1 MTQLDVINPLNDDLI
16 DQIVD
21 GALTPAQLHAA
32 IDCLDREPD
41 GWKRCTLAF
50 LEAQCWRES
59 FRLVGAPKAT
69 SLKAESTSPQ
79 QNDVRPIRTG
89 RRWLSRALAASVV
102 AASFALGWLGHDGH
116 IGPRPGVDVAVRS
129 AEPATKPQTLQNPIA
144 SRSTAGDAA
153 RPAVVEAVGSRY
165 DVTMVAQLRVGS
177 ADAQVPLPIL
187 AGPGINT
194 EWLKNQPPPVSEHG
208 QAVLQQHGYQVD
220 QRRRLI
226 SAILGRRPPRHRS
239 DRPGPDPLYGQQPAV
254 TSVSFSKKEIDH
266 GSRQNLPACEPCVL
280 VPGPPIECS
289 TWRRQRVR
297 KRLRSLLISDA
308 M

>member
-1 MTQLDVINPLNDDLI
+1 MIMTQLDVINPLNDDLI

-41 GWKRCTLAF
+41 GWKRCALAF

-59 FRLVGAPKAT
+59 LCLVGAPIAK
-69 SLKAESTSPQ
+69 SFKAESTFPQ
-79 QNDVRPIRTG
+79 LNDVDPIRTV
-89 RRWLSRALAASVV
+89 RRWISRGLAASVV

-116 IGPRPGVDVAVRS
+116 RGSRSGGDVAVRS
-129 AEPATKPQTLQNPIA
+129 GEAETKPHDIPKPETIT
-144 SRSTAGDAA
+144 STAGDAA

-177 ADAQVPLPIL
+177 ADAKSSLPIL

-194 EWLKNQPPPVSEHG
+194 EWLKNQPPPVSQHG

-226 SAILGRRPPRHRS
+226 SATLGDGRRVTVPIDQVQIRYT
-239 DRPGPDPLYGQQPAV
+239 GNNPL
-254 TSVSFSKKEIDH
+254 
-266 GSRQNLPACEPCVL
+266 
-280 VPGPPIECS
+280 
-289 TWRRQRVR
+289 
-297 KRLRSLLISDA
+297 
-308 M
+308 

>member
-21 GALTPAQLHAA
+21 GALNPAQLRAA

-59 FRLVGAPKAT
+59 LRLVGAPKAT

-102 AASFALGWLGHDGH
+102 AASFALGWLSHDGH
-116 IGPRPGVDVAVRS
+116 IGPRPDGDVAVRS
-129 AEPATKPQTLQNPIA
+129 AEPETKPHDTPKPETIT
-144 SRSTAGDAA
+144 STAGDAG
-153 RPAVVEAVGSRY
+153 RPAGVEAVSSRY
-165 DVTMVAQLRVGS
+165 GVAMVAQLRVGS
-177 ADAQVPLPIL
+177 ADAKASLPIL

-226 SAILGRRPPRHRS
+226 SATLGDGRRGTVP
-239 DRPGPDPLYGQQPAV
+239 
-254 TSVSFSKKEIDH
+254 IDH
-266 GSRQNLPACEPCVL
+266 VQIRYTGNNPL
-280 VPGPPIECS
+280 
-289 TWRRQRVR
+289 
-297 KRLRSLLISDA
+297 
-308 M
+308 

>member
-1 MTQLDVINPLNDDLI
+1 MTKVDLMNPLNGDLI

-21 GALTPAQLHAA
+21 GALTPAQLRAA
-32 IDCLDREPD
+32 IELLDREPD

-59 FRLVGAPKAT
+59 LCLVGPPNAK
-69 SLKAESTSPQ
+69 SFKAESTFPQ
-79 QNDVRPIRTG
+79 LNDVDPIRTG
-89 RRWLSRALAASVV
+89 RRWISRGLAASVV

-116 IGPRPGVDVAVRS
+116 RGSRSGGDVAVRS
-129 AEPATKPQTLQNPIA
+129 GEAETKPHDIPKPETIT
-144 SRSTAGDAA
+144 STAGDAA

-177 ADAQVPLPIL
+177 ADAKSSLPIL

-194 EWLKNQPPPVSEHG
+194 EWLKNQPPPVSQHG

-226 SAILGRRPPRHRS
+226 SATLGDGRRVTVPIDQVQIRYT
-239 DRPGPDPLYGQQPAV
+239 GNNPL
-254 TSVSFSKKEIDH
+254 
-266 GSRQNLPACEPCVL
+266 
-280 VPGPPIECS
+280 
-289 TWRRQRVR
+289 
-297 KRLRSLLISDA
+297 
-308 M
+308 

>member
-1 MTQLDVINPLNDDLI
+1 MIMTQLDVINPLNDDLI

-21 GALTPAQLHAA
+21 GALTPAQLRAA

-41 GWKRCTLAF
+41 GWKRCALAF

-59 FRLVGAPKAT
+59 LCLVGAPNAK
-69 SLKAESTSPQ
+69 SFKAESTFPQ
-79 QNDVRPIRTG
+79 QNDVQPIGTG

-116 IGPRPGVDVAVRS
+116 RGSRPGADVAVRS
-129 AEPATKPQTLQNPIA
+129 AEPATKPEDTPKPETLT
-144 SRSTAGDAA
+144 SKAGDAA

-177 ADAQVPLPIL
+177 ADAKSSLPIL

-194 EWLKNQPPPVSEHG
+194 EWLKNQPPPVSQHG

-226 SAILGRRPPRHRS
+226 SATLGDGRRVTVPIDQVQIRYT
-239 DRPGPDPLYGQQPAV
+239 GNNPL
-254 TSVSFSKKEIDH
+254 
-266 GSRQNLPACEPCVL
+266 
-280 VPGPPIECS
+280 
-289 TWRRQRVR
+289 
-297 KRLRSLLISDA
+297 
-308 M
+308 